1 MSTAYTFTYTL
12 YHVFLLKLLLSFP
25 FENKKTLHNFLFLA
39 KVNAGSLR
47 PRLIYDFYKSR
58 QGAYS
63 FEVDGHMKDLA
74 HSNLMEKDALTLSK
88 EGREFYYQV
97 ASLLRYELFP
107 DHCTRI
113 ASQYQNQMW
122 RVNHE
127 VFFHPL
133 YRKARPGRK
142 INI

>member
-1 MSTAYTFTYTL
+1 MSTPITFTYTL
-12 YHVFLLKLLLSFP
+12 YHVFLLKLLLSYP
-25 FENKKTLHNFLFLA
+25 FDDARTIHNLLFLA

-63 FEVDGHMKDLA
+63 FEVDSHMKDLIK
-74 HSNLMEKDALTLSK
+74 SNLVEKDRLSPSR
-88 EGREFYYQV
+88 EGRDFYYQV

-107 DHCTRI
+107 DHCSRV
-113 ASQYQNQMW
+113 ASQYQDQLW

-133 YRKARPGRK
+133 FRKARPGRK
-142 INI
+142 ISI